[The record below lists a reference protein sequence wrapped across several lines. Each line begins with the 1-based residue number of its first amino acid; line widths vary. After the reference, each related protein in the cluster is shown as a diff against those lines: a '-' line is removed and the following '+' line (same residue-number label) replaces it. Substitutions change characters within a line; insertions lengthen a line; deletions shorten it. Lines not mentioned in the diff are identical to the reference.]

1 MKLALAFLSALSLLF
16 SASVHA
22 QMYKWVGADGKVT
35 YSDVPP
41 PASARQVE
49 KRAAGAGASSGAD
62 LPYELSQAAKDNPV
76 TLYTTARCIPCDSG
90 RSLLNTRGIPYSE
103 KTVNSNE
110 DIARLKQAGGNT
122 QLPLLLVGRIKHTGF
137 DTDNWS
143 TALTS
148 AGYPE
153 SNKLPRSYR
162 NPPPE
167 AAAPAPQAPDATAQT
182 DSEPSAA
189 PAGGSLPA
197 AGNAPPGFRF

>member
-1 MKLALAFLSALSLLF
+1 MKTALAFLSALSLLF

-41 PASARQVE
+41 PASAKQVE
-49 KRAAGAGASSGAD
+49 KRAAGAGASSEAD
-62 LPYELSQAAKDNPV
+62 LPYELSQAVNASPV
-76 TLYTTARCIPCDSG
+76 TLYTTAKCIPCDSG
-90 RSLLNTRGIPYSE
+90 RALLTTRGVPFTE
-103 KTVNSNE
+103 KTVNSND

-122 QLPLLLVGRIKHTGF
+122 QLPMLLVGRNKQTGF
-137 DTDNWS
+137 DADIWG

-153 SNKLPRSYR
+153 SNKLPKGYR

-167 AAAPAPQAPDATAQT
+167 AAAPAPKSPDATAQT
-182 DSEPSAA
+182 GSEPAAA